1 MPHSTPLN
9 DLSEYTCHTVWLGL
23 TIVEVSGIPVG
34 EIVVG
39 DVVGFV
45 VGLTLL
51 GFMAKHTT
59 YGFGE
64 KVWKPGIRKVRQEW
78 RGQEIRKETFSFE
91 FVQGKP
97 GWNA

>member
-1 MPHSTPLN
+1 MNELVLYQQHSIA
-9 DLSEYTCHTVWLGL
+9 WLYHNLKILRGKCEI
-23 TIVEVSGIPVG
+23 TSCCGIPVG

-39 DVVGFV
+39 GVVGFV

-64 KVWKPGIRKVRQEW
+64 KV
-78 RGQEIRKETFSFE
+78 
-91 FVQGKP
+91 
-97 GWNA
+97 

>member
-1 MPHSTPLN
+1 MKLLHGKCEITS
-9 DLSEYTCHTVWLGL
+9 CC
-23 TIVEVSGIPVG
+23 GIPVG

-78 RGQEIRKETFSFE
+78 RGQEIRKETFSFD
-91 FVQGKP
+91 FVKGKP
-97 GWNA
+97 GYVKKCVTYFKVVLY